1 MLSKVTD
8 YLSGNIDKDKANSL
22 AAKDSEVTIDA
33 GWRGVIKAYVF
44 EGIINVISINTND
57 ITGIEDG
64 AFKGCTA
71 LKELIMP
78 NVEQVGENV
87 FEGCTNLLKIDVKDT
102 DMAGT
107 IIEKIEE
114 CGLEQRIDIHIA
126 GKFNVSIK
134 NNCQY
139 VFRDKVPEL
148 IKDRELCIPNYSLKN
163 RILKVVVSNGACS
176 DMDDI
181 ELFKS
186 VKVEVLGNNVFE
198 NCSGLKT
205 IYLPRL
211 KEIGNGVFNGCL
223 NLEKVEVDNAMVGR
237 IKESL
242 KKAQLPQQVYIFA
255 NNSMKDC
262 LHTDLNATIY
272 DKEKQYYEGSDSI
285 EVLYLYTRI
294 DDNLFHQLNVS
305 KIDTGSVVSIGNNV
319 IQSCGNLK
327 EVYLPNVEEIGDNFC
342 KDCPNIEKIT
352 VKDEMMADLVKDILT
367 AYGARARAVDISI
380 YIYGEK
386 EPFVIIPVI
395 EQIGED

>member
-8 YLSGNIDKDKANSL
+8 YLSGNIDKGKANSL
-22 AAKDSEVTIDA
+22 AAKDSEVIIDA

-44 EGIINVISINTND
+44 EGSTNVISINTKD

-64 AFKGCTA
+64 AFKGCTE

-78 NVEQVGENV
+78 KVEQVGENV

-102 DMAGT
+102 NMVGT
-107 IIEKIEE
+107 IIEKIEK

-139 VFRDKVPEL
+139 VFSDKVPEL
-148 IKDRELCIPNYSLKN
+148 IKDGELCIPHYSLKHG
-163 RILKVVVSNGACS
+163 ILKVVVSAGAFS
-176 DMDDI
+176 NVDDI
-181 ELFKS
+181 GPFKS
-186 VKVEVLGNNVFE
+186 VEVEVLEDNAFE

-242 KKAQLPQQVYIFA
+242 EKAQLPQQVYIFA

-272 DKEKQYYEGSDSI
+272 DNEKQYYEGSNSI
-285 EVLYLYTRI
+285 EVLYIYTKI
-294 DDNLFHQLNVS
+294 DDNLFHQLNAS

-352 VKDEMMADLVKDILT
+352 VKDELMADLVKDILI

-380 YIYGEK
+380 YVYGEN
-386 EPFVIIPVI
+386 EPFAMISTIKK
-395 EQIGED
+395 IGED